1 VEDAAVSAVYAL
13 YSDPEAAQAAVDALR
28 AEGVPNPDITV
39 ISSQPFED
47 YEFSRGDKPTW
58 MFWIAGA
65 GGAVGLVLA
74 YWLTRMSEL
83 AWPLPTG
90 GMPIVAT
97 WPNLVIIFE
106 VTMLFALLST
116 AVTLLV
122 TAQLPRRRPRLYDP
136 AVSEGQILVGVEDPR
151 VSPAALERALT
162 VHGGQVKT
170 IP

>member
-136 AVSEGQILVGVEDPR
+136 AVSDGRILVGVEDPR

-170 IP
+170 IT

>member
-136 AVSEGQILVGVEDPR
+136 AVSEGLILVGVEDPR
-151 VSPAALERALT
+151 VSLAALERALT

-170 IP
+170 IT